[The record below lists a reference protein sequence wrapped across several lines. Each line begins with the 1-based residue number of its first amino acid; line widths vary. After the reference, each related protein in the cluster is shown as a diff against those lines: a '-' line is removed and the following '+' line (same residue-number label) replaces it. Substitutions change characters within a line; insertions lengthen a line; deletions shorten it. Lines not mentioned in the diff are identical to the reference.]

1 MDVSWK
7 VWLSNENTK
16 VFGKGPKEL
25 LININEFGSIR
36 KAAEEMN
43 LSYSKALRLIK
54 TIETEMNFSVLER
67 QVGGPSGGG
76 SVLTKEAKDLIEKF
90 DTFENKVEAMIKKI
104 YEETF

>member
-1 MDVSWK
+1 MNVSWK
-7 VWLSNENTK
+7 VWLSNEESK
-16 VFGKGPKEL
+16 IFGKGPKEL
-25 LININEFGSIR
+25 LININELGSIR

-54 TIETEMNFSVLER
+54 TIESEMDFPVLER

-76 SVLTKEAKDLIEKF
+76 SILTQEAKDLIERF
-90 DTFENKVEAMIKKI
+90 DTFENKVETMIKKI